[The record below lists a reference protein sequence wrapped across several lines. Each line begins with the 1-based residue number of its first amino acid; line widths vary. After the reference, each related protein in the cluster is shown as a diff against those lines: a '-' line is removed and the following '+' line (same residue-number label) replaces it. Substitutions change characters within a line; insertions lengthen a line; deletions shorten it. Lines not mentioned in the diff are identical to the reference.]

1 MSDNIALWEKLGKT
15 DPAHTKEFTRGGGFR
30 GTAIK
35 PMWSYKRMT
44 EEFGPCGK
52 GWGIDKPDFQL
63 VPVGDEILVYCT
75 VSVWYG
81 EPGVMTI
88 GVGGDKV
95 AGKNKNGVSTD
106 DEAFK
111 KAFTDAV
118 TNALKMIGVGAD
130 VHMGMFDDSK
140 YVNTVAREF
149 QDEAKVKSSAQLK
162 RNGEWEKIMAD
173 LESDLVDVKSMAG
186 LDNLRKQ
193 YLDQAERDGWT
204 AAWRAA
210 LLDRLEGCEGD
221 IRKQN
226 LWEEMINIST
236 LGGLQSFWEENLAS
250 IKGIGSKAV
259 ADFTAK
265 KDEMK
270 NAFLARQS
278 TLAAG

>member
-1 MSDNIALWEKLGKT
+1 MAKIDPRLVDLLKQYGEDNTSVW
-15 DPAHTKEFTRGGGFR
+15 DCH
-30 GTAIK
+30 GTWVA
-35 PMWSYKRMT
+35 YHAAVERMAARA
-44 EEFGPCGK
+44 
-52 GWGIDKPDFQL
+52 GILFDKPDMIVNDFTSKTVVVCVSATKGEL
-63 VPVGDEILVYCT
+63 REWSFGECSPANNKNAYPYAMAEKRAKDRVALKLLGMSGLVY
-75 VSVWYG
+75 S
-81 EPGVMTI
+81 EEE
-88 GVGGDKV
+88 
-95 AGKNKNGVSTD
+95 AD
-106 DEAFK
+106 DFK
-111 KAFTDAV
+111 E
-118 TNALKMIGVGAD
+118 
-130 VHMGMFDDSK
+130 SK
-140 YVNTVAREF
+140 PAPVET
-149 QDEAKVKSSAQLK
+149 KSSAQLK

-236 LGGLQSFWEENLAS
+236 LGGLQSFWEENLPN

-259 ADFTAK
+259 ADFTKK
-265 KDEMK
+265 KDEIK
-270 NAFLARQS
+270 NAFLARNS

>member
-1 MSDNIALWEKLGKT
+1 
-15 DPAHTKEFTRGGGFR
+15 
-30 GTAIK
+30 
-35 PMWSYKRMT
+35 
-44 EEFGPCGK
+44 
-52 GWGIDKPDFQL
+52 
-63 VPVGDEILVYCT
+63 
-75 VSVWYG
+75 
-81 EPGVMTI
+81 
-88 GVGGDKV
+88 
-95 AGKNKNGVSTD
+95 
-106 DEAFK
+106 
-111 KAFTDAV
+111 
-118 TNALKMIGVGAD
+118 
-130 VHMGMFDDSK
+130 
-140 YVNTVAREF
+140 
-149 QDEAKVKSSAQLK
+149 
-162 RNGEWEKIMAD
+162 MAD

-236 LGGLQSFWEENLAS
+236 LGGLQSFWEENLPS

-278 TLAAG
+278 TLAAW

>member
-1 MSDNIALWEKLGKT
+1 MSALEPRIEAVRAKYGLSVDDFWKIKQNGQWVCKHAALEIVAVKAGIEWLPPHIIEANAPALVTSMIVTGKMGERVEWATGETNQTNYHVVGKQPAYPWAMSEKRAKDRVVLKLV
-15 DPAHTKEFTRGGGFR
+15 
-30 GTAIK
+30 
-35 PMWSYKRMT
+35 
-44 EEFGPCGK
+44 
-52 GWGIDKPDFQL
+52 GIH
-63 VPVGDEILVYCT
+63 GLVY
-75 VSVWYG
+75 S
-81 EPGVMTI
+81 E
-88 GVGGDKV
+88 
-95 AGKNKNGVSTD
+95 
-106 DEAFK
+106 DEADDFK
-111 KAFTDAV
+111 
-118 TNALKMIGVGAD
+118 
-130 VHMGMFDDSK
+130 DSRP
-140 YVNTVAREF
+140 A
-149 QDEAKVKSSAQLK
+149 QAEAKSSAQLK

-221 IRKQN
+221 IRKQS

-236 LGGLQSFWEENLAS
+236 LGGLQSFWEENLPS